1 MSRREPPEISVVV
14 PLLDEQENL
23 AELHRRIAA
32 TIDDLGLPAEIV
44 LIDDGSRDATPRLM
58 DALAARDP
66 RVVAIHLSRNFG
78 HQAAVTAGID
88 HARGRAVVVLDADL
102 QDPPELIGDFVRLW
116 RAGHDVV
123 YAVRA
128 RRRENV
134 FKRVGYSLF
143 YRLLNLIGE
152 VDIPR
157 DSGDFCLMDR
167 RVVEALKSLPE
178 RVRFVRGLRAFVGF
192 KQVGLNYDRPGREHG
207 ETKYSLRKLVALA
220 MDGLV
225 SFSARPLRM
234 VTTLGIAAATVAL
247 ALTCWVVADAIAMK
261 SAPRGWASTIVVVLF
276 MGSVQLV
283 SLGVI
288 GEYIRLIFLET
299 KGRPTYLVRD
309 RREAVSERTEV
320 TARFEPRR
328 DRKAS

>member
-1 MSRREPPEISVVV
+1 MPRREPPELSIVV

-23 AELHRRIAA
+23 AELHRRVSA
-32 TIDDLGLPAEIV
+32 TLDDLGYEAEIV
-44 LIDDGSRDATPRLM
+44 LVDDGSRDSTPRLL

-66 RVVAIHLSRNFG
+66 RVVAIHLTRNFG

-88 HARGRAVVVLDADL
+88 HARGRAVVVMDADL

-116 RAGHDVV
+116 RSGHDVV
-123 YAVRA
+123 FAVRA
-128 RRRENV
+128 RRREHLL
-134 FKRVGYSLF
+134 KRAAYSLF
-143 YRLLNLIGE
+143 YRLLNAIGD

-167 RVVEALKSLPE
+167 RVVDALKSLPE

-192 KQVGLNYDRPGREHG
+192 RQIGLSYDRPGRERG
-207 ETKYSLRKLVALA
+207 ETKYSLRKLTALA

-247 ALTCWVVADAIAMK
+247 MLTCWVVADAIAMR

-309 RREAVSERTEV
+309 RREIPVERAEVS
-320 TARFEPRR
+320 ARFEPRR
-328 DRKAS
+328 ERKAS